1 MSLKHPH
8 DDARDL
14 RTAARWLRC
23 YPAAWRKRYGEEL
36 KDLILATSGEGGVPW
51 RTRADLLRSGA
62 FERLRNFGLGGDSPA
77 ADQVR
82 AGALIVL
89 CAWAIFLVGGFTLQ
103 RFAENWSTLR
113 PDTAVTTAQAAFVAV
128 QALAPLAGLIVLLGI
143 AAALPSVLALLRAG
157 RWREIRQPILR
168 AIPFT
173 LAAIVSFAV
182 IAVWARQLDGPQRN
196 GHDAAYAAGF
206 VAMVLICC
214 ACLATWTIAAVSVAR
229 RIELTSILLRLQA
242 ALAAAASF
250 AMLAITLATGIW
262 WATLASNAPWI
273 LHGQNA
279 GGSTSPITPPLLVAG
294 ALMAFATAL
303 ASFGAIWALR
313 ALPALRKQYP
323 AAS

>member
-128 QALAPLAGLIVLLGI
+128 QALAPIAGLIVLLGI
-143 AAALPSVLALLRAG
+143 AAALPSMLSLLRAG
-157 RWREIRQPILR
+157 RWQEIRRPIVR

-173 LAAIVSFAV
+173 LAAIVSFMV
-182 IAVWARQLDGPQRN
+182 IAVWAHQLDGPQRN

-206 VAMVLICC
+206 VAMALICC
-214 ACLATWTIAAVSVAR
+214 ACLCAWTVAAVAVAR
-229 RIELTSILLRLQA
+229 RIELTSMLLRVQA
-242 ALAAAASF
+242 RLAAAASL
-250 AMLAITLATGIW
+250 AMLTITLATGVW
-262 WATLASNAPWI
+262 WATLAGNAPWV
-273 LHGQNA
+273 LHGDNA
-279 GGSTSPITPPLLVAG
+279 AGPASPVTPQLLVAG
-294 ALMAFATAL
+294 TLMAFATAL
-303 ASFGAIWALR
+303 AAFGAFWALR
-313 ALPALRKQYP
+313 ALPALRERH